1 MPIAALKY
9 TVQYST
15 LVETWAN
22 VFLAI
27 LVKLAAQ
34 YFFCLHFTLKMFLK
48 SAEGVVNTTKLN
60 LQILRK
66 YNNRFVYFGKLW
78 NV

>member
-27 LVKLAAQ
+27 LVKFAAQ

-48 SAEGVVNTTKLN
+48 SAEGEVNTTKLN

-66 YNNRFVYFGKLW
+66 YKNRFVYFGKLW